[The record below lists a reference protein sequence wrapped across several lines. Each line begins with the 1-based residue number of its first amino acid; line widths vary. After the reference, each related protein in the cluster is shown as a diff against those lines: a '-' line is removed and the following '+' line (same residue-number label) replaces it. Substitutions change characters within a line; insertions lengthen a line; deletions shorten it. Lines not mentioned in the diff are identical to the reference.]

1 MAGCCVCVLSL
12 KSEFFALSVAHLGG
26 CCSRYEVTILKRV
39 DSYLFCQCCMVI
51 YAEAVGGTVLTERVL
66 THVIQLKAMQLQ
78 VPSEHL
84 GSPL

>member
-1 MAGCCVCVLSL
+1 
-12 KSEFFALSVAHLGG
+12 
-26 CCSRYEVTILKRV
+26 
-39 DSYLFCQCCMVI
+39 MVI
-51 YAEAVGGTVLTERVL
+51 YAETVGGTVLTERVL